1 MAQQSQSAA
10 RESTA
15 NGAEAP
21 AAAGSPQRRPRPESG
36 ISNSSPVDSSQGA
49 LAEDEEHLDMPMSD
63 EDHDY
68 SDGDSNDSHLQ
79 DMYVQQLGATAAM
92 AQANREA
99 GRREELEA
107 RREERIRQQQL
118 FRGAMTNKRIASR
131 TAISSMESV
140 DIASLPELERSK

>member
-1 MAQQSQSAA
+1 
-10 RESTA
+10 
-15 NGAEAP
+15 
-21 AAAGSPQRRPRPESG
+21 
-36 ISNSSPVDSSQGA
+36 
-49 LAEDEEHLDMPMSD
+49 MPMSD